1 MSKLSLQNA
10 ILTYE
15 QLETTPSKKDNI
27 PEELEDELRRLG
39 CDFIQSAGIVLR
51 LPQVAMATAQVLF
64 QRFFY
69 VASLKKFSVRDIG
82 MGALFLASKV
92 SESPCKIRDLINVYN
107 YLIRRYRNEPNEP
120 LEYLGQVFYEMKDA
134 LVIAEMQIL
143 KKLGFNVHV
152 QLPYGL
158 MVNYLKVLEL
168 TDHET
173 IPQKAWGY
181 LNDSLR
187 TNVYVCY
194 QPATIACAVIWL
206 AARIAQVKLPTSPPW
221 WELFEAE
228 LEDMENI
235 SRHIMRLYAIRLP
248 SNLPL
253 SLDELEDYL
262 KNYED
267 RRKSGINEIN
277 DNKDDLGPAP
287 MVED

>member
-39 CDFIQSAGIVLR
+39 CDFIQSAGILLR

-92 SESPCKIRDLINVYN
+92 SEAPCKIRDLINVYH
-107 YLIRRYRNEPNEP
+107 YLIRSYCGKPMEP
-120 LEYLGQVFYEMKDA
+120 LEYLGQDA

-194 QPATIACAVIWL
+194 QPATVACAVIWL
-206 AARIAQVKLPTSPPW
+206 AARISQVKLPTSPPW

-228 LEDMENI
+228 LEDILFE
-235 SRHIMRLYAIRLP
+235 
-248 SNLPL
+248 
-253 SLDELEDYL
+253 
-262 KNYED
+262 
-267 RRKSGINEIN
+267 
-277 DNKDDLGPAP
+277 
-287 MVED
+287 

>member
-228 LEDMENI
+228 
-235 SRHIMRLYAIRLP
+235 HIMRLYAIRLP

-277 DNKDDLGPAP
+277 EINDNKDDLGPAP
-287 MVED
+287 MVTM